1 MKREILFRGKTCNQY
16 NENDN
21 GIWLE
26 AFLSQNM
33 DNGRVYPV
41 ITDGL
46 MVEMEV
52 IPETVGQFTGLCD
65 KNGVKIFEGDVCR
78 SSSHYENGVL
88 VYNYHAIEWSG
99 KYSGWF
105 AKNTANIGKEN
116 THGDVQ
122 MWVYLRNCEP
132 EIIGNINDNTELLKN
147 D

>member
-1 MKREILFRGKTCNQY
+1 MEREILFRGKTYNQY

-33 DNGRVYPV
+33 DAGRVYPV

-65 KNGVKIFEGDVCR
+65 KNGVKIFEGDILNTETEKPMVIGWSNKFASFVLNR
-78 SSSHYENGVL
+78 DGWAFSHWFGESCNPENCV
-88 VYNYHAIEWSG
+88 V
-99 KYSGWF
+99 
-105 AKNTANIGKEN
+105 
-116 THGDVQ
+116 
-122 MWVYLRNCEP
+122 
-132 EIIGNINDNTELLKN
+132 IGNIHDNSELLKN

>member
-1 MKREILFRGKTCNQY
+1 MEREILFRGKTCNQY

-33 DNGRVYPV
+33 DSGRVYPV

-65 KNGVKIFEGDVCR
+65 KNGVKIFEGDILTTETEKPMVIGWSNKFASFVLNR
-78 SSSHYENGVL
+78 DGWAFSHWFGESCNPENCV
-88 VYNYHAIEWSG
+88 V
-99 KYSGWF
+99 
-105 AKNTANIGKEN
+105 
-116 THGDVQ
+116 
-122 MWVYLRNCEP
+122 
-132 EIIGNINDNTELLKN
+132 IGNIHDNQELLKN

>member
-1 MKREILFRGKTCNQY
+1 MEREILFRGKTCNQY

-33 DNGRVYPV
+33 DAGRVYPV

-65 KNGVKIFEGDVCR
+65 KNGVKIFEGDVINC
-78 SSSHYENGVL
+78 SDFGLYEYSVVYENGCFNL
-88 VYNYHAIEWSG
+88 YHYKG
-99 KYSGWF
+99 LGD
-105 AKNTANIGKEN
+105 G
-116 THGDVQ
+116 HGGQ
-122 MWVYLRNCEP
+122 LRWGPISRLFELSDKA
-132 EIIGNINDNTELLKN
+132 EVVGNIHGND
-147 D
+147 

>member
-1 MKREILFRGKTCNQY
+1 MEREILFRGKTCNQY

-33 DNGRVYPV
+33 DAGRVYPV

-65 KNGVKIFEGDVCR
+65 KNGVKIFEGDVINC
-78 SSSHYENGVL
+78 SDFGL
-88 VYNYHAIEWSG
+88 G
-99 KYSGWF
+99 CFGGWRLLYF
-105 AKNTANIGKEN
+105 
-116 THGDVQ
+116 
-122 MWVYLRNCEP
+122 YLTLFRT
-132 EIIGNINDNTELLKN
+132 ILY
-147 D
+147 